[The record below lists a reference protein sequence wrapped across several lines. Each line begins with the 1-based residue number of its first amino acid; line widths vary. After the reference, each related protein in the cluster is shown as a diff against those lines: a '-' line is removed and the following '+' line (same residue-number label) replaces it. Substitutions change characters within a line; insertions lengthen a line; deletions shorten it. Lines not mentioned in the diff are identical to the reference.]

1 MSDSIVMADTDDPG
15 LIIDRVLRAMAI
27 LDTYTASIE
36 DEDAEDRYVLWTVR
50 DILHQVTNDLE
61 RIPVRREAA

>member
-15 LIIDRVLRAMAI
+15 LIIDRVFRAMAI
-27 LDTYTASIE
+27 LDAYTASIE

-50 DILHQVTNDLE
+50 DILHQVTNDIE
-61 RIPVRREAA
+61 RIPVRREAT